1 MLGLASYQSPTVKS
15 LPFSRLTIQGYHIFA
30 CKYVCACMYILT
42 HLIILFIVHTYINSS
57 HHHSRHFLQ
66 ASCIVPCR
74 GFPCT
79 YFLRTHIKGTHIK
92 GTSTYMY
99 AGTALPHNA
108 CTMYVAAFSRSIIPK
123 WPALGSFHNLIGWLA
138 FPLHG
143 YCRIGSFRRL
153 KVEEHV
159 CSSDC
164 WTCKAHFTAGEPQ
177 PQRTVY
183 EFERN

>member
-30 CKYVCACMYILT
+30 CKYVCACMYIL

-79 YFLRTHIKGTHIK
+79 YFLRTHIK

-164 WTCKAHFTAGEPQ
+164 
-177 PQRTVY
+177 
-183 EFERN
+183 